1 MSHVTKKWELFPGR
15 NQFCCDGRVMM
26 GPSAAVFYVNVF
38 LIVGT
43 TTLFFIFDCP
53 FLATRVSPW
62 IPVVG
67 VVTFLFVLGA
77 LFRTSF
83 SDPGIIPRATTDEAA
98 FIETQ
103 IELKNVNLDSPTF
116 RPPPRTKEIV
126 IRGQT
131 VKLKYCFTCKIFRPP
146 RASHCSICDN
156 CVDHFDH
163 HCPWVGNCVGK
174 RNYRFFYAFIVSL
187 SFHIVFVFC
196 CSVAHLSILAEGR
209 LVFDAVRESPSSVL
223 VVAVTFS
230 SVWSVLGL
238 AGFHTYLAASNQ
250 TTNEDIKGSFTNRRG
265 RASFNP
271 YSYGNACSNCCHVL
285 CGPLPMSLI
294 DRRGVVLPETK
305 TVKLSDKQR
314 SANNNQ
320 RICKLKMLNSL
331 DNSAV
336 DTVPSYPQI
345 VVNKNTQ
352 DSSDQFSNAEGGNSH
367 RLQQVTVPTVHYP
380 MGAESIGLSHMGGT
394 AAGYGKRPW
403 DSHHKHNNLWYDTRG
418 NPSSSSTNDSRPNTS
433 EVKSF
438 HPNQI
443 HNVNENVKIKKKSFT
458 DVYNIDIDLDL
469 DEVVIAPH
477 LNSNNNN
484 TSSNTNSNFNNTT
497 NDSNLNSSNC
507 LVHLSASRLKL
518 LHDTTMIDT
527 ALDLDSLEE
536 STSSSIG
543 THNSQIDLIKN
554 KNNS

>member
-1 MSHVTKKWELFPGR
+1 
-15 NQFCCDGRVMM
+15 M

-53 FLATRVSPW
+53 FLAKEISPW

-67 VVTFLFVLGA
+67 ALTFLFVLGA

-83 SDPGIIPRATTDEAA
+83 SDPGIIPRATSDEAA
-98 FIETQ
+98 VIETQ

-116 RPPPRTKEIV
+116 RPPPRTKEII

-196 CSVAHLSILAEGR
+196 CSVAHLSFLAEGR
-209 LVFDAVRESPSSVL
+209 LVFDAVRESPTSVL

-250 TTNEDIKGSFTNRRG
+250 TTNEDIKGSFTSRRG

-285 CGPLPMSLI
+285 CGPLPSSLI
-294 DRRGVVLPETK
+294 DRQGVVLPENK
-305 TVKLSDKQR
+305 TVKHSDR
-314 SANNNQ
+314 HSSTNNNKGS
-320 RICKLKMLNSL
+320 CKLKMPNSM
-331 DNSAV
+331 DSV
-336 DTVPSYPQI
+336 ETVPSYPQI
-345 VVNKNTQ
+345 LVIKNTHENNSQ
-352 DSSDQFSNAEGGNSH
+352 AHFSNAVTSTSNHS
-367 RLQQVTVPTVHYP
+367 QITVPTLHYP
-380 MGAESIGLSHMGGT
+380 VGAESISLSHISDDAGGNQS
-394 AAGYGKRPW
+394 PNIH
-403 DSHHKHNNLWYDTRG
+403 DSRLSTLTNTTDVSLNS
-418 NPSSSSTNDSRPNTS
+418 PSSRNL
-433 EVKSF
+433 
-438 HPNQI
+438 HQ
-443 HNVNENVKIKKKSFT
+443 NVNEAVRIKKKSFA
-458 DVYNIDIDLDL
+458 DVYKIDIDLDL
-469 DEVVIAPH
+469 DEVVIAPQV
-477 LNSNNNN
+477 NSNPINMSNTTSNN
-484 TSSNTNSNFNNTT
+484 TNNLTNKN
-497 NDSNLNSSNC
+497 NDSNLNNSNC
-507 LVHLSASRLKL
+507 FVHLSASRLKL
-518 LHDTTMIDT
+518 LQDTTMIDT

-554 KNNS
+554 KHNF

>member
-1 MSHVTKKWELFPGR
+1 MSHVTKKWEQFPGR

-67 VVTFLFVLGA
+67 VITFLFVLGA

-83 SDPGIIPRATTDEAA
+83 SDPGVIPRATSDEAA

-209 LVFDAVRESPSSVL
+209 LVFDAVRESPTSVL

-250 TTNEDIKGSFTNRRG
+250 TTNEDIKGSFTSRRG

-294 DRRGVVLPETK
+294 DRRGVVLPENK
-305 TVKLSDKQR
+305 TVKHLSDKHR

-320 RICKLKMLNSL
+320 GTCKLKMNNL
-331 DNSAV
+331 DSV

-345 VVNKNTQ
+345 VVNKNTHENSQ
-352 DSSDQFSNAEGGNSH
+352 AQLSNSPGDCH
-367 RLQQVTVPTVHYP
+367 RSQVTVPTVHYP
-380 MGAESIGLSHMGGT
+380 MGAESIGLSHM
-394 AAGYGKRPW
+394 
-403 DSHHKHNNLWYDTRG
+403 SDTRG
-418 NPSSSSTNDSRPNTS
+418 NPSSSNINDSRLSTSTNTTEVSFNTS
-433 EVKSF
+433 NNKNL
-438 HPNQI
+438 HQNQI
-443 HNVNENVKIKKKSFT
+443 HNVNETVKIKKKSFT

-477 LNSNNNN
+477 INSNPSSNN
-484 TSSNTNSNFNNTT
+484 TPSNTNSNNFNNTINSS
-497 NDSNLNSSNC
+497 NDSNLNNSNC

-554 KNNS
+554 KNNL

>member
-1 MSHVTKKWELFPGR
+1 MSHVTKKWEQFPGR
-15 NQFCCDGRVMM
+15 NQFCCNGRVMM
-26 GPSAAVFYVNVF
+26 GPSASVFYVNVF

-43 TTLFFIFDCP
+43 TILFFLFDCP

-67 VVTFLFVLGA
+67 AFTFLFVLGA

-83 SDPGIIPRATTDEAA
+83 SDPGIIPRSTSDEAA

-103 IELKNVNLDSPTF
+103 IELKNMNLDSPTF
-116 RPPPRTKEIV
+116 RPPPRTKEII
-126 IRGQT
+126 IRGQS

-187 SFHIVFVFC
+187 SFHVVFVFC
-196 CSVAHLSILAEGR
+196 CSVAHLSVLAEGR
-209 LVFDAVRESPSSVL
+209 LVFDAVRESPTSVL

-250 TTNEDIKGSFTNRRG
+250 TTNEDIKGSFTSRRG

-294 DRRGVVLPETK
+294 DRQGDVLPEKK
-305 TVKLSDKQR
+305 TVKHLSYNQI
-314 SANNNQ
+314 SVNNNQ
-320 RICKLKMLNSL
+320 GSIKLKMLNTPES
-331 DNSAV
+331 V
-336 DTVPSYPQI
+336 ETVPSYPQI
-345 VVNKNTQ
+345 VLIKNTHEKN
-352 DSSDQFSNAEGGNSH
+352 NAHINNANTSAAS
-367 RLQQVTVPTVHYP
+367 TVHYLSDTKSIVQSHTGNGTEENDAP
-380 MGAESIGLSHMGGT
+380 NIQDCRLSSLIKTDNSFISPHKELHQNQTHSINES
-394 AAGYGKRPW
+394 
-403 DSHHKHNNLWYDTRG
+403 
-418 NPSSSSTNDSRPNTS
+418 
-433 EVKSF
+433 VKMS
-438 HPNQI
+438 
-443 HNVNENVKIKKKSFT
+443 KKVFA
-458 DVYNIDIDLDL
+458 DVYKLNNDLDL
-469 DEVVIAPH
+469 DEIVIAPQI
-477 LNSNNNN
+477 NSNPSNMVAPSNSISNN
-484 TSSNTNSNFNNTT
+484 TSSFTNSNN
-497 NDSNLNSSNC
+497 SNLNNSNC
-507 LVHLSASRLKL
+507 FVHLSASRLKVL
-518 LHDTTMIDT
+518 QDTTMIDT